1 MSANSATPPP
11 AKVQLG
17 CSKCGAS
24 LPEEAQFCLK
34 CGKPVS
40 SPPKVAALAE
50 VLPPAGLPRPRR
62 KRRVVVWVLLLT
74 IMAGFI
80 LWVLNSDSTLAQEIQ
95 EFVGFKQDRVILD
108 NAFSVG
114 PHNFRYYK
122 FSLPEGS
129 VNVAVVGQF
138 KSAAES
144 PGGVSHKSP
153 ASEKGAGDKNK
164 DADIDNSIE
173 AYVLTEPAFTVWQ
186 NGYATSSLYDSGNI
200 AESAVQADIPAGAG
214 IYYLVFSNK
223 SAPKTSKAVHATVML
238 RYKSWLPDWF
248 RRMKGRISEWFGA

>member
-17 CSKCGAS
+17 CSKCGVS

-40 SPPKVAALAE
+40 SPPKVTALAE
-50 VLPPAGLPRPRR
+50 APPPAELTRPRR
-62 KRRVVVWVLLLT
+62 KRRVMVWVLLLA
-74 IMAGFI
+74 ILGGFI
-80 LWVLNSDSTLAQEIQ
+80 LWVLNSDSTMAQEMQ

-114 PHNFRYYK
+114 PHTFRYYK

-138 KSAAES
+138 GSVAES
-144 PGGVSHKSP
+144 PGAGHKSP
-153 ASEKGAGDKNK
+153 AGDKDAGDKNK
-164 DADIDNSIE
+164 GADIDDGIE

-186 NGYATSSLYDSGNI
+186 SGYETSSLYDSGNV

-238 RYKSWLPDWF
+238 RYKSWLPDSI
-248 RRMKGRISEWFGA
+248 RRMKGRISEWFGV